1 MTAPRDL
8 WVLEGNKLRVELHP
22 GQTRAYDS
30 KRRSIFIIAGTQS
43 GKTSFVPIWLDREI
57 EQNGRGDYL
66 AVTATY
72 DLFKLKFFPEM
83 ERYFCGLWGWKYHAS
98 DRVIYRKEGPRMFTR
113 IILRSADSKG
123 GLESATA
130 KAAVLDECGLY
141 PLTAWEA
148 VERRLSLSMG
158 RVLGVTTPYD
168 LGWLYS
174 QIYLP
179 WKAGDPDI
187 DLIQFRSIMNP
198 SFPLEEYRKQKAK
211 KAAWKF
217 SMMYDGQFTRP
228 AGMIYPDF
236 DYDFHVIPDRE
247 LPLRFPRFL
256 GIDFGGVNTGKIWI
270 AMDPASGF
278 LYAYREELS
287 GDKTS
292 REHVREVLDYDEE
305 LIHVWGGSKSEK
317 QQRRDF
323 EGLNVEE
330 PPVSDVEA
338 GLDRVTEVI
347 KGRRFFV
354 MKSLTGLID
363 EFGTYRRKL
372 DKVTQEPTEEI
383 ENKNEYHLLDALRY
397 VITGL
402 VGDETGENYQT
413 NYA

>member
-1 MTAPRDL
+1 
-8 WVLEGNKLRVELHP
+8 
-22 GQTRAYDS
+22 
-30 KRRSIFIIAGTQS
+30 
-43 GKTSFVPIWLDREI
+43 
-57 EQNGRGDYL
+57 
-66 AVTATY
+66 
-72 DLFKLKFFPEM
+72 
-83 ERYFCGLWGWKYHAS
+83 
-98 DRVIYRKEGPRMFTR
+98 
-113 IILRSADSKG
+113 
-123 GLESATA
+123 
-130 KAAVLDECGLY
+130 
-141 PLTAWEA
+141 
-148 VERRLSLSMG
+148 
-158 RVLGVTTPYD
+158 
-168 LGWLYS
+168 
-174 QIYLP
+174 
-179 WKAGDPDI
+179 
-187 DLIQFRSIMNP
+187 
-198 SFPLEEYRKQKAK
+198 
-211 KAAWKF
+211 
-217 SMMYDGQFTRP
+217 
-228 AGMIYPDF
+228 MIYPDF